1 MNKWKRYVFT
11 EANRQYKLTNK
22 SNPLSYFIK
31 RSWRMAKLLNEK
43 NIIPYC
49 GFN

>member
-11 EANRQYKLTNK
+11 EANRQYRLTNK
-22 SNPLSYFIK
+22 AFPLSHFIK
-31 RSWRMAKLLNEK
+31 RSWGIAKLLETR
-43 NIIPYC
+43 NITPYC